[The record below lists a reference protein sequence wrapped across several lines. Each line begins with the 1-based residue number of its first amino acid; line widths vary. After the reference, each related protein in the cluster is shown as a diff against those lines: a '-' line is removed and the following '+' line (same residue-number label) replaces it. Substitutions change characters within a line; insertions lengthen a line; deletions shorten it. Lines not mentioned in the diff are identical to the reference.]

1 MDMLFSGASDLVSYG
16 PGVDARALAILLA
29 VLAAVALAFGAQF
42 QNDAVVE
49 KGKQAPKKGAKLGRG
64 SLSLKQL
71 FALLSKPKWLS
82 GTAFMAIGIVLQL
95 AALSL
100 APLIVVQ
107 PVGAIALV
115 ITSLLNAKVTKTKL
129 NRGTI
134 IAVSLCTVGIAAF
147 VAMASGV
154 ADETVLNDDR
164 LREVLGVLGVILV
177 IFTVLFFTLGRH
189 AKALTYVI
197 GAGVLY
203 GFVATLA
210 KVVIQR
216 IYQSE
221 FEWLTLLCLI
231 ALIGAVSLGSWF
243 VQNAYSSG
251 PPDLVIA
258 GLTVI
263 DPLVAVSIG
272 IVILGEA
279 TSASLPVI
287 IGFGF
292 SAVVAVIGVILLSK
306 VHPELSR
313 PRAQTEGKI

>member
-1 MDMLFSGASDLVSYG
+1 MHLITYG
-16 PGVDARALAILLA
+16 PGEEMRALAILLA

-42 QNDAVVE
+42 QNSAVVA
-49 KGKQAPKKGAKLGRG
+49 GKKNKNKKTG
-64 SLSLKQL
+64 SLSFKQL
-71 FALLSKPKWLS
+71 VTLLTKPQWLS
-82 GTAFMAIGIVLQL
+82 GTAFMGLGIALQL
-95 AALSL
+95 ASLSL

-115 ITSLLNAKVTKTKL
+115 ITSVLHSRSSKQKI
-129 NRGTI
+129 NRPTM
-134 IAVSLCTVGIAAF
+134 IAISLCTLGIAAF
-147 VAMASGV
+147 VAMATGV
-154 ADETVLNDDR
+154 AKETELNDDR
-164 LREVLGVLGVILV
+164 LREVLGVLVGILV
-177 IFTVLFFTLGRH
+177 IFGVLFITLGKRV
-189 AKALTYVI
+189 KALTYIV

-216 IYQSE
+216 AYQAQ
-221 FEWLTLLCLI
+221 FEWLTVLCLA
-231 ALIGAVSLGSWF
+231 ALLGAVSLGGWF

-279 TSASLPVI
+279 KQANFWTILGFVLSAI
-287 IGFGF
+287 
-292 SAVVAVIGVILLSK
+292 VAVIGVYLLSK
-306 VHPELSR
+306 VHPELA
-313 PRAQTEGKI
+313 PKKIKRQLT

>member
-1 MDMLFSGASDLVSYG
+1 MYITDAVELAAYG
-16 PGVDARALAILLA
+16 PGVDARALAIGLA

-42 QNDAVVE
+42 QNDAVTDKGTQAE
-49 KGKQAPKKGAKLGRG
+49 KKSGKRRRG
-64 SLSLKQL
+64 SLSIKQL
-71 FALLSKPKWLS
+71 FSLLIKPKWLS
-82 GTAFMAIGIVLQL
+82 GTAFMAVGIGLQL
-95 AALSL
+95 GALSL

-115 ITSLLNAKVTKTKL
+115 ITSLLNARVTKTRL

-134 IAVSLCTVGIAAF
+134 IAVTLCTLGIAAF

-154 ADETVLNDDR
+154 AHETVLNDDR
-164 LREVLGVLGVILV
+164 LREVLSVLGVILV
-177 IFTVLFFTLGRH
+177 LFTVLFFTLGRQ
-189 AKALTYVI
+189 AKALTYVV

-216 IYQSE
+216 TYQSQ
-221 FEWLTLLCLI
+221 FEWLTLFCLV
-231 ALIGAVSLGSWF
+231 ALIGAVLLGSWF

-263 DPLVAVSIG
+263 DPLVAVTIG

-279 TSASLPVI
+279 TAASWPVI
-287 IGFGF
+287 IGFGL
-292 SAVVAVIGVILLSK
+292 SAAVAVIGVILLSK
-306 VHPELSR
+306 VHPELTR
-313 PRAQTEGKI
+313 KPAKG

>member
-1 MDMLFSGASDLVSYG
+1 MLFSGASNLVVYG
-16 PGVDARALAILLA
+16 PGVDARALAIALA

-49 KGKQAPKKGAKLGRG
+49 KGKLGPKKNGKLGRG

-71 FALLSKPKWLS
+71 FALVAKPKWLS
-82 GTAFMAIGIVLQL
+82 GTAFMALGIGLQL
-95 AALSL
+95 VALSL

-115 ITSLLNAKVTKTKL
+115 ITSLLNARVTKTRL

-134 IAVSLCTVGIAAF
+134 IAVALCTLGIAAF

-154 ADETVLNDDR
+154 AQETVLNDDR

-177 IFTVLFFTLGRH
+177 IFTVLFFTLGRQ

-221 FEWLTLLCLI
+221 FEWLTLFCLI
-231 ALIGAVSLGSWF
+231 ALVGAVSLGSWF

-287 IGFGF
+287 IGFGL

-306 VHPELSR
+306 VHPELI
-313 PRAQTEGKI
+313 RAAKTEGKI

>member
-1 MDMLFSGASDLVSYG
+1 MG
-16 PGVDARALAILLA
+16 PSEGFRSLAILLA
-29 VLAAVALAFGAQF
+29 VAAAVALSYGAQF
-42 QNDAVVE
+42 QNAAVVADSSQ
-49 KGKQAPKKGAKLGRG
+49 KTKSQGA
-64 SLSLKQL
+64 LSLKEL
-71 FALLSKPKWLS
+71 MTLLAHPKWLS
-82 GTAFMAIGIVLQL
+82 GTAFMVAGIALQL

-107 PVGAIALV
+107 PVGAVALV
-115 ITSLLNAKVTKTKL
+115 ITSLMNARQTKTRISRPTL
-129 NRGTI
+129 
-134 IAVSLCTVGIAAF
+134 IAVALCSIGIAAF

-154 ADETVLNDDR
+154 AHEAVINDDR
-164 LREVLGVLGVILV
+164 LREVLGVLLTILLV
-177 IFTVLFFTLGRH
+177 FGALFFTVGKR
-189 AKALTYVI
+189 AKALTYVA

-216 IYQSE
+216 IYQQQ
-221 FEWLTLLCLI
+221 FELLTLLCLV
-231 ALIGAVSLGSWF
+231 ALIGAVSLGGWF

-279 TSASLPVI
+279 QSANFLTILGWLV
-287 IGFGF
+287 
-292 SAVVAVIGVILLSK
+292 SAVIAVVGVYLLSR
-306 VHPELSR
+306 VHPELAIKT
-313 PRAQTEGKI
+313 PRRKHLV